1 MASCPGDMRMQEIRE
16 AGADL
21 PHGVVFLSEE
31 GKISVKALVKNAPEL
46 EALAKELAAAEL
58 PPNESANTANVC
70 LQRPSTLVLND
81 PRDKSI
87 SGTTRRQGVGTTVTS
102 NMTGSEL
109 SVAAPEEQEK
119 EVSALKV
126 KVAYIVE
133 QGLDLDERLSAMRNL
148 KIACLCANR
157 ITSLQTLGLLQHLE
171 LLDVSDNLVQFIAPT
186 QTVLF
191 RQLHVLY
198 LHRNMVRRTNSL
210 KGLENTQHLRILT
223 LKGNPV
229 DKDEYYRPGVFSA
242 VSSLIILDGN
252 PKIPHDYAI
261 AASQALAEKNLD
273 PELVALANGETISGS
288 VHEKIQEATVH
299 RLGVIL
305 DMTLEQKEMPKLH
318 QKHVRRVQ
326 TEQELEKNFKISI
339 LHARNP
345 RDRFNH
351 EFMVDWILRRS
362 VHARDSLLSYPV

>member
-1 MASCPGDMRMQEIRE
+1 MRMQEIRE

-21 PHGVVFLSEE
+21 PYGVAFLSEE

-81 PRDKSI
+81 PRDYSI
-87 SGTTRRQGVGTTVTS
+87 SGTTRQQGAGTTVTS

-109 SVAAPEEQEK
+109 SVAAAPQEQEK

-133 QGLDLDERLSAMRNL
+133 QGLDLDERLSAMKNL

-171 LLDVSDNLVQFIAPT
+171 LLDVSDNLVQFIAPA
-186 QTVLF
+186 QAVLF

-223 LKGNPV
+223 LTGNPV

-242 VSSLIILDGN
+242 VPSLIILDGN

-261 AASQALAEKNLD
+261 AASQDLGDKNLD
-273 PELVALANGETISGS
+273 PDLVALARGGAISGS
-288 VHEKIQEATVH
+288 VHEKIHEATVH

-318 QKHVRRVQ
+318 QKYVRRVQ
-326 TEQELEKNFKISI
+326 TEQELEKTFKISI

-351 EFMVDWILRRS
+351 EFMVDWILRRFA
-362 VHARDSLLSYPV
+362 HASDSLLSFPV

>member
-58 PPNESANTANVC
+58 PPNESANTANVS

-81 PRDKSI
+81 QYI
-87 SGTTRRQGVGTTVTS
+87 SGTTRRQGDATTVTS

-109 SVAAPEEQEK
+109 SVAAAPEEQEK

-126 KVAYIVE
+126 KVAYVVE
-133 QGLDLDERLSAMRNL
+133 QGLDLDERLSAMKNL

-171 LLDVSDNLVQFIAPT
+171 LLDVSDNLVQFIAPA

-210 KGLENTQHLRILT
+210 KGLQNTQHLRILT
-223 LKGNPV
+223 LTGNPV

-242 VSSLIILDGN
+242 VPSLIILDGN

-261 AASQALAEKNLD
+261 AASQALGERNLD
-273 PELVALANGETISGS
+273 PDLVALAKGETISGS
-288 VHEKIQEATVH
+288 VHEKIQGATVH

-351 EFMVDWILRRS
+351 EFMVDWILRRFA
-362 VHARDSLLSYPV
+362 HARDSLLSYPV